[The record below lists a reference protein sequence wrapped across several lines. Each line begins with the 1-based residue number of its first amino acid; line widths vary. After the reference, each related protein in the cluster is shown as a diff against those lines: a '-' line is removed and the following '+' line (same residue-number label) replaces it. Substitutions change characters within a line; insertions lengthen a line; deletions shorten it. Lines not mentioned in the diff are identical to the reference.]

1 MGWNR
6 QWVEMKFHAKIT
18 TQYAGDKKVK
28 LQFLYFNS
36 YIYC

>member
-1 MGWNR
+1 
-6 QWVEMKFHAKIT
+6 MKFYVKIT

-28 LQFLYFNS
+28 VKLPFLYFNG